1 MWSPK
6 DTRMRAHQIILAR
19 RPFGPIPV
27 DQLTGAVLTLKS
39 DIRLEY
45 QFNII
50 TYQNFS

>member
-27 DQLTGAVLTLKS
+27 DQLIGAVLTPKS

-50 TYQNFS
+50 TYQNLS